1 MKATNLVTAENTN
14 NMAYHMLGMVEK
26 IDYLNSIDT
35 IMSMFVYETEQVETD
50 VFAILLTECQLYN
63 DRLNETINH

>member
-1 MKATNLVTAENTN
+1 MKTTNLVTEANKN

-26 IDYLNSIDT
+26 INYLNSIET
-35 IMSMFVYETEQVETD
+35 IMGMFVYETESVETA

-63 DRLNETINH
+63 EKIN

>member
-1 MKATNLVTAENTN
+1 MKATNLVTSENKN

-26 IDYLNSIDT
+26 IDYLNSIET
-35 IMSMFVYETEQVETD
+35 TMSMFIYETEEIETA

-63 DRLNETINH
+63 ERLEATIK